1 MNDVTRDRSVK
12 NHTQRSRHSW
22 IGVIPPV
29 DITREDT
36 KTDPKTFRDTF
47 RNSARNV
54 ASTEVTNETFRE
66 NKKKMIHYRIDPTPR
81 SKTIFY
87 KTKKATLCG
96 FRPNWGRSNEK
107 KNYIPVN
114 SKKKCQGHYYTVY
127 KYYRRHWK
135 FYLTKSNSRWEEKYI
150 ITINTTI
157 W

>member
-107 KNYIPVN
+107 KIISRLIVKKNVKATIIP
-114 SKKKCQGHYYTVY
+114 YT
-127 KYYRRHWK
+127 
-135 FYLTKSNSRWEEKYI
+135 N
-150 ITINTTI
+150 ITGDTENFT
-157 W
+157 